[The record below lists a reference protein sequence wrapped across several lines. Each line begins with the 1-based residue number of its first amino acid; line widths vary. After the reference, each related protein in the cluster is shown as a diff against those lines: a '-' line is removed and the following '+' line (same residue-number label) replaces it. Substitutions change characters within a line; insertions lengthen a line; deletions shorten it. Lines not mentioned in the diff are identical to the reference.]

1 MRVIKTSL
9 EEDLSLFS
17 RYLWQQKVVHRI
29 FEERGQQILE
39 VADANNVQQVKL
51 NYEAWRSGAIRL
63 EENRTEAAGDKPTLA
78 TELARLLRI
87 LRGLPAV
94 SVLIALSIVVYPF
107 SRLVSTGELTAV
119 AGMLTIVDLTQPG
132 PMAWYTVFTT
142 VELWRLLTPIFL
154 HFSVIHIAFNCVVV
168 FELGRRIETV
178 NGTVW
183 FSFVVLV
190 LGISSNIGQFLLHP
204 SPLFGGLSGVAY
216 GLLGY
221 ILISSRRFPAESQ
234 WQLRPGFAIS
244 LLVFLVLFTTGV
256 TEFFGLAVAN
266 AAHWTGL
273 VAGAAMAL
281 AAPAVARD

>member
-17 RYLWQQKVVHRI
+17 RYLWQRQVAHRI
-29 FEERGQQILE
+29 FEERGEQILE
-39 VADANNVQQVKL
+39 VADADNVQQVTL
-51 NYEAWRSGAIRL
+51 TYEAWRSGEIRL
-63 EENRTEAAGDKPTLA
+63 EEDAPVATGDKPPVA
-78 TELARLLRI
+78 TGTSRI
-87 LRGLPAV
+87 VGILWRYPAL
-94 SVLIALSIVVYPF
+94 SALIALSLVVFPF
-107 SRLVSTGELTAV
+107 SRLVADGELTAV
-119 AGMLTIVDLTQPG
+119 AGLLTIVDLTQPG
-132 PMAWYTVFTT
+132 PLVWYTVFTT
-142 VELWRLLTPIFL
+142 PELWRLLTPIFL

-178 NGTVW
+178 NGTLW
-183 FSFVVLV
+183 FCVVVMV
-190 LGISSNIGQFLLHP
+190 LGILRNLGQFLLHP

-221 ILISSRRFPAESQ
+221 ILVSSKRFPGELL
-234 WQLRPGFAIS
+234 WKLRPGFAIS

-266 AAHWTGL
+266 AAHWSGL

-281 AAPAVARD
+281 VAPAVEQR